1 MMACTSCSHD
11 THDKQLSPRYKKA
24 LWIALGLNL
33 AMFVIEIMAGINSGS
48 VSLLSDSLDFFGD
61 SANYVISL
69 IVLPMA
75 LSYRAKASLLK
86 GATMGGFG
94 LFILATTLYRLW
106 YGEVP
111 SHSEMSIV
119 GVLALLANLSALWVL
134 YHFRDGDSNMKSVWL
149 CSRNDAIGNVAVI
162 GAGIAVYFTSSKYPD
177 LIVAFILASLALSA
191 SFTIIKQALGELGYL
206 STSP

>member
-1 MMACTSCSHD
+1 MACTSC
-11 THDKQLSPRYKKA
+11 THDRNTTHLSDRYKKA

-33 AMFVIEIMAGINSGS
+33 AMFVVEIVAGLTSGS

-61 SANYVISL
+61 SANYVMSL

-75 LSYRAKASLLK
+75 LSYRAKASLIK

-106 YGEVP
+106 YGDVP
-111 SHSEMSIV
+111 SYSQMSAV
-119 GVLALLANLSALWVL
+119 GVLALLANVAALGVL

-162 GAGIAVYFTSSKYPD
+162 VAGVAVYVSQSKYPD
-177 LIVAFILASLALSA
+177 LVVAFVLASLALSA
-191 SFTIIKQALGELGYL
+191 SYAIIKQALGELK
-206 STSP
+206 TA